1 MDLSKV
7 EYPVIVQHNAAV
19 IVMRSQRKLH
29 NIISKA
35 TIVSVPAKPKP
46 A

>member
-7 EYPVIVQHNAAV
+7 KYPVIVQRNAAV
-19 IVMRSQRKLH
+19 ILMRSQRKLH